1 MKHPLLIITAALLWS
16 TMATAQGVR
25 YELRVDGL
33 ACPFCAYGIE
43 KKFKKTKGVEAVDI
57 DLERGLVVVSAGEGV
72 QLTREQVERIVK
84 DAGFTLRSMTE
95 KTLP

>member
-1 MKHPLLIITAALLWS
+1 MKHPFLIIAAALLWS
-16 TMATAQGVR
+16 TMAAAQGVR